1 MLMTEYETTVIVRPD
16 VTGEQVESAL
26 DRVREVIAKQGG
38 KLIEIDHWGKKKL
51 AYPMQ
56 KHPRG
61 IYVRTHYLGLGG
73 LVGELERNL
82 RLNENVLRFLTV
94 KMEERVESDARQ
106 EKEYVVPS
114 YDEPD
119 EPEDEAEFDALPG
132 DGEEGESRAPRGD
145 SEDANETAGDTVND
159 KASGEEAATAEAAES
174 KE

>member
-26 DRVREVIAKQGG
+26 DRVRDVIAKQGG

-51 AYPMQ
+51 AYPME

-94 KMEERVESDARQ
+94 KIEERVEADARQ

-132 DGEEGESRAPRGD
+132 DGDEEARSEAAEPRGD
-145 SEDANETAGDTVND
+145 SQEIND
-159 KASGEEAATAEAAES
+159 KASGGENAAAETAET